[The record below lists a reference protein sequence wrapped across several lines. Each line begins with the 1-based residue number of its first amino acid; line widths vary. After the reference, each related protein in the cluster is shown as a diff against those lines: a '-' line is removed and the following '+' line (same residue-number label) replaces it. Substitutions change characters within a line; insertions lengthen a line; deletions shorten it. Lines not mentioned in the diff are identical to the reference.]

1 MSIGNNYWDKC
12 VVILLVILS
21 GAFLYLLAPL
31 LLPFA
36 GGALIAY
43 LCNPLVKKL
52 ESYRVPHLFAVVIV
66 FSVIFLIVAQL
77 IFLVIPSLIQKQVAT
92 LSVQLP
98 SILNW
103 INAKTFPWL
112 KSHFD
117 LQADNNIEAFKNVF
131 SENLAQAGGAATW
144 VGKTILHS
152 GKALFEAIVN
162 MILIP
167 IVTFYLLR
175 DWTPIMIN
183 IRDSFPRKM
192 KPTLI
197 KLAREC
203 DSVLSGFFRGQL
215 FVMLALTVYYAI
227 ALSIVGLQLS
237 VIIALII
244 GVTSILPYLGL
255 MVGLV
260 IAIIA
265 ALVQFGT
272 LSSVLW
278 VLLVFVIGHSVE
290 NFYLTP
296 KLIGDRIGL
305 HPVVVIFSILAGG
318 TLFGFFG
325 VLLALPVAAVIMVLL
340 RNLHQHYHRHE
351 VAK

>member
-1 MSIGNNYWDKC
+1 MSTANNYWNKC
-12 VVILLVILS
+12 VIILLIILG
-21 GAFLYLLAPL
+21 GAFLYLLAPI
-31 LLPFA
+31 LLPFM

-52 ESYRVPHLFAVVIV
+52 EQHGVPHLLAVVIV
-66 FSVIFLIVAQL
+66 FSVV
-77 IFLVIPSLIQKQVAT
+77 FLVVALLMFLLIPLLLQKQVAT

-98 SILNW
+98 SIMNW

-112 KSHFD
+112 KAHFD

-131 SENLAQAGGAATW
+131 SENLSQAGGAATW
-144 VGKTILHS
+144 VGKTIVHS
-152 GKALFEAIVN
+152 GKALFEAVVS

-175 DWTPIMIN
+175 DWNTIMIN
-183 IRDSFPRKM
+183 IRDSFPRRI
-192 KPTLI
+192 KPTVV

-203 DSVLSGFFRGQL
+203 DSVLGGFFRGQL

-227 ALSIVGLQLS
+227 ALSVVGLQLS
-237 VIIALII
+237 IVIALII
-244 GVTSILPYLGL
+244 GVTSIVPYLGL
-255 MVGLV
+255 MVGLF

-272 LSSVLW
+272 MSSVLW

-340 RNLHQHYHRHE
+340 RNLHQHYHKNE
-351 VAK
+351 IVA